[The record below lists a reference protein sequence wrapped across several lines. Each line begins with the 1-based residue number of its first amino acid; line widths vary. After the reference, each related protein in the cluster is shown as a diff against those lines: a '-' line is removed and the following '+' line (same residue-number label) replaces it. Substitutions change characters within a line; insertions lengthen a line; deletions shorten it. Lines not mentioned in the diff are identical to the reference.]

1 MKHQLGY
8 RFFVP
13 HDYQSDVLHQLLHDN
28 RVKFLSKNFEEI
40 KCLECGKQF
49 KTKNVGTGAKYCS
62 GGCRNKASRKR
73 NFDRHVEEEIARR
86 KALGL
91 L

>member
-13 HDYQSDVLHQLLHDN
+13 HDYEGDVLNQLMHDN
-28 RVKFLSKNFEEI
+28 RIKFLSKNFEEI
-40 KCLECGKQF
+40 KCLECGKEF
-49 KTKNVGTGAKYCS
+49 KTKNVGTGTKYCGAS
-62 GGCRNKASRKR
+62 CRTKASRR
-73 NFDRHVEEEIARR
+73 RTFARHVEEEIARR
-86 KALGL
+86 KKQGL